1 MSGLEGGAFDGWEI
15 DPDAVMWVRGVDYVA
30 GWREAAAASG
40 DLDGALRLV
49 GVDMEGVRLR
59 AGAAA
64 DGSGV
69 VRFELSAAVAREVAA
84 LAREAAAR
92 CRKAS

>member
-15 DPDAVMWVRGVDYVA
+15 DPGAVMWVRGVDYIA
-30 GWREAAAASG
+30 GWREATAASEE
-40 DLDGALRLV
+40 LDGALRLV

-59 AGAAA
+59 AATAA
-64 DGSGV
+64 DGSGM
-69 VRFELSAAVAREVAA
+69 VRFELSAVVAREVAA
-84 LAREAAAR
+84 LARGAAAR

>member
-1 MSGLEGGAFDGWEI
+1 G
-15 DPDAVMWVRGVDYVA
+15 
-30 GWREAAAASG
+30 
-40 DLDGALRLV
+40 LV
-49 GVDMEGVRLR
+49 GMGAAGVRLR
-59 AGAAA
+59 AAAGA

-92 CRKAS
+92 CRKAG